1 VKPLF
6 ALDTT
11 VVGLLAH
18 MDLPA
23 PLLGMVGEQ
32 APLISIPAPVWNELL
47 TAARGLEPQPVRDAF
62 EGFLWDVV
70 FACFPII
77 PYDRAAAEW
86 HAVERARLRAAGQQ
100 MDFTSGAIAS
110 IAVVNNLTLITD
122 RSLKYAGF
130 AGLRTEDWALSVTDY
145 LPDPDATEDEMTAPP
160 AIPTSSGTMDIDV
173 DETPDG
179 NLQIPFSALH
189 DIPSI
194 LTTEESA
201 PLVEAF
207 GSDETHD

>member
-1 VKPLF
+1 MKPVY

-23 PLLGMVGEQ
+23 SLLGMVGQ
-32 APLISIPAPVWNELL
+32 HAHAIAIPAPVWTELL

-62 EGFLWDVV
+62 ESYLWDVV

-86 HAVERARLRAAGQQ
+86 HAVERDRLSSEGGSIS
-100 MDFTSGAIAS
+100 FTSGAIAS
-110 IAVVNNLTLITD
+110 IAVVNNLTLVTD
-122 RSLKYAGF
+122 RAMLYGAF

-145 LPDPDATEDEMTAPP
+145 LPDPDATEDEMTSPP
-160 AIPTSSGTMDIDV
+160 RPRNTGEIDMDM
-173 DETPDG
+173 TPDG
-179 NLQIPFSALH
+179 NLRIPFSALH

-194 LTTEESA
+194 LGDESA
-201 PLVEAF
+201 PLVEAY
-207 GSDETHD
+207 GSDETSDE